1 MITKNKYEKEK
12 LGEIIKLVKMSSCG
26 ILATDEGINL
36 YCSPTELLTLINFI
50 IEKAKKYVPEEVI
63 RHSVEIALR
72 NGEEKV
78 DYMINTLENALNEI
92 DKKKDKKTKKEN
104 KDK

>member
-12 LGEIIKLVKMSSCG
+12 LREIIELVKMSSCG

-36 YCSPTELLTLINFI
+36 YCSPSELLTLINCI
-50 IEKAKKYVPEEVI
+50 IEKAKKYVPEEAI
-63 RHSVEIALR
+63 RHSVEIGLR
-72 NGEEKV
+72 NNKEKI

>member
-1 MITKNKYEKEK
+1 M
-12 LGEIIKLVKMSSCG
+12 
-26 ILATDEGINL
+26 
-36 YCSPTELLTLINFI
+36 TLISFI
-50 IEKAKKYVPEEVI
+50 IERTKKYVPEEAI

>member
-26 ILATDEGINL
+26 VLVTDEGISL
-36 YCSPTELLTLINFI
+36 YCDQAELLTLISYI
-50 IEKAKKYVPEEVI
+50 IDKAKKYVPEEAI

>member
-36 YCSPTELLTLINFI
+36 YCSPTELLTLISYI
-50 IEKAKKYVPEEVI
+50 IEKTKKYVPEEVI
-63 RHSVEIALR
+63 RHSVEIGLR
-72 NGEEKV
+72 NNEEKI
-78 DYMINTLENALNEI
+78 DYMLNTLENALNEI

>member
-1 MITKNKYEKEK
+1 MITKSKYEKEK

-36 YCSPTELLTLINFI
+36 YCSPTELLTLISYI
-50 IEKAKKYVPEEVI
+50 IEKTKKHVPEEAI
-63 RHSVEIALR
+63 RHSVEIGLR
-72 NGEEKV
+72 NNEEKI
-78 DYMINTLENALNEI
+78 DYMLNTLENALNEI

>member
-1 MITKNKYEKEK
+1 MRTKNKYEKEK

-36 YCSPTELLTLINFI
+36 YCSPPELLTLISYI
-50 IEKAKKYVPEEVI
+50 IEKTNKYVPEEAI
-63 RHSVEIALR
+63 RHSVGIGLR
-72 NGEEKV
+72 NNEEKI

>member
-1 MITKNKYEKEK
+1 MRTKNKYEKEK

-26 ILATDEGINL
+26 ILATDEGISL
-36 YCSPTELLTLINFI
+36 YCDQVELLTLVIYI
-50 IEKAKKYVPEEVI
+50 IDKAKKYVPEEAI
-63 RHSVEIALR
+63 RHSVEIGLR
-72 NGEEKV
+72 NNEEKT

-92 DKKKDKKTKKEN
+92 DKKKDKKAKKEN

>member
-12 LGEIIKLVKMSSCG
+12 LREIIKLVKMSSCG

-36 YCSPTELLTLINFI
+36 YCDQAELLTLISFI
-50 IEKAKKYVPEEVI
+50 IEKAKKYVPEEAI
-63 RHSVEIALR
+63 IHSVEIALR

-78 DYMINTLENALNEI
+78 DYMINILENELNEI
-92 DKKKDKKTKKEN
+92 DKKKDKKTKKGN

>member
-1 MITKNKYEKEK
+1 MITKNKYEKEE
-12 LGEIIKLVKMSSCG
+12 LGEIIKLVKKSSCR

-36 YCSPTELLTLINFI
+36 YCSPAEFLTLISYI
-50 IEKAKKYVPEEVI
+50 IEKAKKYVTEEAI
-63 RHSVEIALR
+63 RHSVEIGLR
-72 NGEEKV
+72 NNEEKI
-78 DYMINTLENALNEI
+78 DYMINTLENVLNEI

>member
-26 ILATDEGINL
+26 ILVTDEGINL
-36 YCSPTELLTLINFI
+36 YCSPTELLTLISYI
-50 IEKAKKYVPEEVI
+50 IEKTKKYVPEEAI
-63 RHSVEIALR
+63 RHSVKIGLR
-72 NGEEKV
+72 KNEEKI